1 MGRRPLDKYFSLTRL
16 SIKNQV
22 IVGVI
27 IIAVFSFIGTIT
39 TYFVLMK
46 FLGGQSQYADSS
58 IPALESYIQKHGI
71 HILSKD
77 WRPQLDSRL
86 ANAFTMYQVMNT
98 TGVPL
103 YGPYAKRL
111 FYSAQAVLSHVNI
124 RQMGHAYILDAGAN
138 SSMLIPIANNQGLLA
153 GAMYVAW
160 KTPISSLY
168 GFPSLVIYGFF
179 ATLII
184 TPFFFIGLFTYLFAR
199 RLSKNINQPVQT
211 LIRAARKIQMRDL
224 DFQIEDYGNH
234 EIGQLLLAFEE
245 MRSDLKDAL
254 TRQWALEDERR
265 EMLQAIS
272 HDVRTPLTII
282 QGHAEMLEEMC
293 NVPDVIH
300 RYAGIINRNAN
311 RIVRLLAD
319 LKTITDLENPQFTLT
334 PTRVAIVEFFQE
346 KLSDYDALAKSQG
359 KTMKQHITCTTE
371 ESLEVLID
379 VDRLAQIMDNIMA
392 NALRYTPQDS
402 FFTWNIEVR
411 KDSTSLSL
419 RDTGP
424 GFNPQDID
432 KVSRKFHRSE
442 TSRTDAAFHA
452 GLGLYIVKELAERFH
467 GSLSLSNHRHG
478 GAVVEVSVRYFTY

>member
-1 MGRRPLDKYFSLTRL
+1 MGRRPLKKYFSLTRL

-27 IIAVFSFIGTIT
+27 MIAVFSFIGTIT
-39 TYFVLMK
+39 TYFVVMK
-46 FLGGQSQYADSS
+46 SLGRQNHYADSS
-58 IPALESYIQKHGI
+58 IPRLETYIKQKGV
-71 HILSKD
+71 HILSKA
-77 WRPQLDSRL
+77 WKPQLDAQL
-86 ANAFTMYQVMNT
+86 AHTFTRYQVMNT
-98 TGVPL
+98 AGIPI
-103 YGPYAKRL
+103 YGSDMNRL
-111 FYSAQAVLSHVNI
+111 FYSAHTVLNHMNV
-124 RQMGHAYILDAGAN
+124 RLLVHADILTGAD
-138 SSMLIPIANNQGLLA
+138 SSVLIPIANNQGLLS
-153 GAMYVAW
+153 GALYLAW

-168 GFPSLVIYGFF
+168 DFSPIIIYGFF
-179 ATLII
+179 AALII

-211 LIRAARKIQMRDL
+211 LIRATRKIQMRDL

-272 HDVRTPLTII
+272 HDVRTPVTII
-282 QGHAEMLEEMC
+282 QGHAEMLEDMRDL
-293 NVPDVIH
+293 PDVVH

-334 PTRVAIVEFFQE
+334 PTRVAIKAFFQE

-359 KTMKQHITCTTE
+359 KAMKQQITCATE
-371 ESLEVLID
+371 ESLEVLVD

-392 NALRYTPQDS
+392 NALRYTPENG
-402 FFTWNIEVR
+402 FFTWNIDIR

-424 GFNPQDID
+424 GFNPHDMD
-432 KVSRKFHRSE
+432 KVSRKFYRSDL
-442 TSRTDAAFHA
+442 SRTDAAFHD
-452 GLGLYIVKELAERFH
+452 GLGLYIVKELAERHF
-467 GSLSLSNHRHG
+467 GALSLYNHRHG
-478 GAVVEVSVRYFTY
+478 GAVVEVLIRYFTY